1 MMFKQKRLTV
11 LSLSVMLAL
20 LMAAVMP
27 NAAFAQ
33 DGTPPQPE
41 APVVVDEPVADEPA
55 AEEPAAVEPAA
66 EEPAVE
72 EPAVEE
78 PAAEEPVAEE
88 MTVTEILAEVP
99 ADSDVVV
106 LDENG
111 EALPLVS
118 AEAAEAILL
127 SDPVYC
133 EAGFNPGSVD
143 AINHCTGPHT
153 SMSDL
158 ITDQLH
164 AYTTTTP
171 LDHGGT
177 FYFTAGDYLAST
189 SELLAGFLDWTPTN
203 LDGYTATE
211 NVIFQGGW
219 NGGGNYGA
227 LTGTFELGG
236 QTVFD
241 LPIEITGWQSNV
253 TVNNFTITGAN
264 DTGLTIQTDGD
275 VFMDNVDSSFNDG
288 SGAIVVAKG
297 DVEVKNS
304 SFDFNDDGSGEV
316 AGLDISVD
324 GGDVTLT
331 NVTAND
337 NHGDGVDIY
346 GTSDTTGPG
355 EVEVTNSY
363 FNYNYSNEMDFGVGL
378 YIAGGQD
385 DITLN
390 NVTAMRNDAN
400 GAYVETT
407 TGDVRV
413 ENSQFNNNSDSANPG
428 KAAGLIV
435 VSKGNVTL
443 NNVTASYNAGDGV
456 NISGTTATTGPKT
469 VTVSNSIFNY
479 NTSTAK
485 SPAGDFYGDGLWI
498 DNAQGDVTL
507 NNVTAMYNSHN
518 GVEVGLKSNEGKVGN
533 GTTGN
538 ILVNGGTFA
547 YNGNDGLHLNAGKNI
562 TLNNV
567 TTYGNRDD
575 GAELC
580 AGQDI
585 NINGGNYYQNMYGTY
600 IRCGNNVNSYYGN
613 WWGNYYYGYYWGYP
627 SYWHGNYYGYYGNYW
642 GGLAFPVWGGPAS
655 VTINNI
661 YVDGY
666 FIPNYNTYFSFYNN
680 YYYGFGWQG
689 WGWEPGGSGYWYTR
703 WLKYQFPAV
712 IVTAPM
718 SVELTPL
725 AEDELPGELPEGKT
739 FADAFEATVSGGI
752 SGEVTE
758 TSFDV
763 PEGFVEGDT
772 LTVLSWNDPEWEEV
786 EAEIVDGKVTFKVD
800 GSGTFAL
807 VTP

>member
-143 AINHCTGPHT
+143 ADIHCTGPHT

-158 ITDQLH
+158 ITDQLN

-390 NVTAMRNDAN
+390 NVTAMRNDAH
-400 GAYVETT
+400 GVEVVGT
-407 TGDVRV
+407 TGDIKV
-413 ENSQFNNNSDSANPG
+413 NGGYFTDNG
-428 KAAGLIV
+428 W
-435 VSKGNVTL
+435 
-443 NNVTASYNAGDGV
+443 GV
-456 NISGTTATTGPKT
+456 NG
-469 VTVSNSIFNY
+469 
-479 NTSTAK
+479 
-485 SPAGDFYGDGLWI
+485 GDGLNLTA
-498 DNAQGDVTL
+498 DGD
-507 NNVTAMYNSHN
+507 
-518 GVEVGLKSNEGKVGN
+518 
-533 GTTGN
+533 
-538 ILVNGGTFA
+538 
-547 YNGNDGLHLNAGKNI
+547 I
-562 TLNNV
+562 TLNSVYTSWN
-567 TTYGNRDD
+567 YDD
-575 GAELC
+575 NADLC
-580 AGQDI
+580 AG
-585 NINGGNYYQNMYGTY
+585 GNVYLNRSSFSYGDTGVY
-600 IRCGNNVNSYYGN
+600 IRCAGSVYSSSNYY
-613 WWGNYYYGYYWGYP
+613 WGNYWGSYWGYP
-627 SYWHGNYYGYYGNYW
+627 SYYGGYYYGWGGYYYGYDDYYW
-642 GGLAFPVWGGPAS
+642 GGALPIWGGPAS

-666 FIPNYNTYFSFYNN
+666 FIPNYNTYFSFYNS

>member
-143 AINHCTGPHT
+143 ASNHCTGPHT

-158 ITDQLH
+158 ITDQLN

-189 SELLAGFLDWTPTN
+189 SELLAGFLDWTPAN

-390 NVTAMRNDAN
+390 NVTAMRNDAH
-400 GAYVETT
+400 GVEVVGT
-407 TGDVRV
+407 TGDIKV
-413 ENSQFNNNSDSANPG
+413 NGGYFTDNG
-428 KAAGLIV
+428 W
-435 VSKGNVTL
+435 
-443 NNVTASYNAGDGV
+443 GV
-456 NISGTTATTGPKT
+456 NG
-469 VTVSNSIFNY
+469 
-479 NTSTAK
+479 
-485 SPAGDFYGDGLWI
+485 GDGLNLTA
-498 DNAQGDVTL
+498 DGD
-507 NNVTAMYNSHN
+507 
-518 GVEVGLKSNEGKVGN
+518 
-533 GTTGN
+533 
-538 ILVNGGTFA
+538 
-547 YNGNDGLHLNAGKNI
+547 I
-562 TLNNV
+562 TLNSVYTSWN
-567 TTYGNRDD
+567 YDD
-575 GAELC
+575 NADLC
-580 AGQDI
+580 AG
-585 NINGGNYYQNMYGTY
+585 GNVYLNRSSFYYGDTGVY
-600 IRCGNNVNSYYGN
+600 IRCAGSVYSSSNYY
-613 WWGNYYYGYYWGYP
+613 WGNYWGSYWGYP
-627 SYWHGNYYGYYGNYW
+627 SYYGGYYYGWGGYYYGYDDYYW
-642 GGLAFPVWGGPAS
+642 GGRAFPVWGGPAS

-661 YVDGY
+661 YVNGY
-666 FIPNYNTYFSFYNN
+666 FIPNYNTYFSFYNS
-680 YYYGFGWQG
+680 YYYGFGWHG

-752 SGEVTE
+752 PGEVTE